1 MNRTYFMQV
10 KTKYILHIRIM
21 ADKKG
26 FKNDI
31 WAFEY

>member
-1 MNRTYFMQV
+1 MNRTYFMQG
-10 KTKYILHIRIM
+10 KTKYILHIRII

-31 WAFEY
+31 